1 MSDIDSVLEQ
11 VREHYL
17 SAYVIEARNYKS
29 KYESSSPE
37 VLLEIGGREDK
48 PYPYRL
54 YRMDL
59 MSGAVE
65 PPNMTDFNNDSHLT
79 FEPIAFTVEDKLSVT
94 LSSFSWNAVEFESG
108 CYDLE
113 SDLISSWALKWLNVE
128 ETNSTD
134 ENGFGGYIHSISY
147 PEKNEDKC
155 TFSVDFGSANIDSFY
170 ELINVF
176 LELGIKDLAIHSNSY
191 HV

>member
-1 MSDIDSVLEQ
+1 MAYIDSVLEQ

-17 SAYVIEARNYKS
+17 SAYVVAARDYKT
-29 KYESSSPE
+29 KFDPSSPE
-37 VLLEIGGREDK
+37 VLLEIGGREEL

-65 PPNMTDFNNDSHLT
+65 PPNMTDFNHDSHLI
-79 FEPIAFTVEDKLSVT
+79 FEPIQFSVSGKLTVR
-94 LSSFSWNAVEFESG
+94 LSSISWNAVEFEGS
-108 CYDLE
+108 CFARE
-113 SDLISSWALKWLNVE
+113 SELLSNWALKWLDVDEINETE
-128 ETNSTD
+128 EH
-134 ENGFGGYIHSISY
+134 GFGGYIHSITY
-147 PEKNEDKC
+147 PEIESGKC
-155 TFSVDFGSANIDSFY
+155 SFSVDFGSASIDSFY

-176 LELGIKDLAIHSNSY
+176 LNLGVKELSIHSGSY